1 MQMRMI
7 FAVMNTIIEPE
18 KNFKPVQ
25 ELNPCQD
32 VCDMPTDL
40 PTDLSSQLGAGY
52 FDDSQ

>member
-7 FAVMNTIIEPE
+7 FAVMNTTIEPE

-32 VCDMPTDL
+32 LCDMPTDL
-40 PTDLSSQLGAGY
+40 TSQLGAGY